1 MKGVRFLLVVSMA
14 AVSSHLIAQ
23 DGKLRGIITD
33 GVTGEPLIAAN
44 VIMEGTAIGAASDI
58 NGEYVVLSV
67 PPGLYT
73 VKASFIGY
81 AAVTISNL
89 RVSANLT
96 TTQDF
101 RLQSTI
107 IQSSEIVIT
116 AERPLIQRNTTN
128 TVRLQ
133 TQGDIQ
139 SLPFRG
145 LQNILALS
153 PGVVQQDG
161 ILYVRGGRA
170 GEVAYFIDGA
180 MATNPLS
187 NSETITPI
195 QEAIE
200 EIQLQSG
207 GYTAEFGGANSAI
220 VRTTMRTG
228 GSQFNASVDYQTD
241 DFAKPGEQFFRTSA
255 RGYRNAVVTVGG
267 PIFSN
272 LRFFVAGQHNYLRN
286 RSSMYLE
293 PRSFENMV
301 TDSFGVWPAG
311 TPLPGPIEIK
321 RNYLYK
327 NWRNENTIQG
337 TLLLDVNPLKI
348 RISGSYGEVDLPTG
362 RSWPAALRNLF
373 RQRDYR
379 NETKNTL
386 ANLRLTHV
394 LGPKTFYE
402 VGVSYLNLDFRAYD
416 PDFGNDWKSYN
427 DSIASRDKGYIGEK
441 GSTDFLER
449 FLGPAVYST
458 IYGFQF
464 DHPFAPNNS
473 YQRNDQFAIGL
484 TVDFTSQVNPHW
496 ELKAGGKID
505 SWTMRLFSVRAIG
518 TLDAFLNGSGDTYA
532 ADKLAAD
539 PSLRKEYEI
548 FVQRQGEMNLY
559 GYDIDG
565 KKVDEGFG
573 GPRKP
578 LFASAYIQNKFEFSD
593 LILNAGVRYEL
604 FDMKNVAPIDHLNP
618 TWDDQLN
625 YFSGDDQLKETDA
638 VHLVLPRVSFSFPV
652 TNRTVFYAMYG
663 KYAQLPEL
671 NRLYDGVR
679 LLASRISPQTR
690 VGFAL
695 LSNPRGTGFLVK
707 PERTTQY
714 ELGIRQVLGDNFAFT
729 VTGFYKDLRDQIQLN
744 FVFNEPGVP
753 VFVAYG
759 NSDFGTVKGLE
770 LTFEL
775 RRTQRLQ
782 ARVNYALSDARG
794 TASNPTSSQRT
805 AVWDYSTG
813 RFPAYIN
820 VLGYHQTHR
829 GSILLDYRWTK
840 GEGGAIFE
848 GLGANALLTFNSG
861 HPYTK
866 VKEPEALL
874 QSSPWNIGVASTP
887 TSVEPI
893 NSSSTP
899 SVFNVDLS
907 ASKVFFFDG
916 LTAELYVNI
925 LNLFDAK
932 HVVNV
937 FRTTGTPTDDG
948 WLRSHLAAQ
957 YTQISN
963 YSDFYRAIN
972 IDNRWAYTGFTGND
986 IYGPPREI
994 RVGLKLER

>member
-1 MKGVRFLLVVSMA
+1 MA

-23 DGKLRGIITD
+23 DGKLRGTITD
-33 GVTGEPLIAAN
+33 AATGDPLIGAN
-44 VIMEGTAIGAASDI
+44 VIIEGTMIGAASDV
-58 NGEYVVLSV
+58 NGEYIVLSV
-67 PPGLYT
+67 PPGTYT
-73 VKASFIGY
+73 VKASFIGH
-81 AAVTISNL
+81 AAVAISNI
-89 RVSANLT
+89 RVNANLT
-96 TTQDF
+96 TIQDF

-107 IQSSEIVIT
+107 IQAREIVIT
-116 AERPLIQRNTTN
+116 ADRPLIQRNTTN

-133 TQGDIQ
+133 TQDDIQ

-180 MATNPLS
+180 SATNPLFRTEAIS
-187 NSETITPI
+187 PI

-207 GYTAEFGGANSAI
+207 GYTAEFGGANSGI

-228 GSQFNASVDYQTD
+228 GSQFKASLDYQTD
-241 DFAKPGEQFFRTSA
+241 DFAKPGEQFLGTSA
-255 RGYRNAVVTVGG
+255 RGFRNAVLTVSG
-267 PIFSN
+267 PIVSN

-293 PRSFENMV
+293 PFSFDNLV
-301 TDSFGVWPAG
+301 TDAYGTRVEG
-311 TPLPGPIEIK
+311 TPLPGAIEIK

-327 NWRNENTIQG
+327 NWRNENTAQG
-337 TLLLDVNPLKI
+337 TLLWDMSSWKV
-348 RISGSYGEVDLPTG
+348 RFSGSYTAVDLPTG
-362 RSWPAALRNLF
+362 RAWPGALQNLF
-373 RQRDYR
+373 WQRDFR
-379 NETKNTL
+379 NETKSAL

-402 VGVSYLNLDFRAYD
+402 IGVSYLNRDFRAYD
-416 PDFGNDWKSYN
+416 PDFGDDWKLYN
-427 DSIASRDKGYIGEK
+427 DSVASRDKGYIMAN
-441 GSTDFLER
+441 GSTQFLTR
-449 FLGPAVYST
+449 FQGPANYST
-458 IYGFQF
+458 IYAFAPSTLNPGFT
-464 DHPFAPNNS
+464 HEFAPNNA
-473 YQRNDQFAIGL
+473 YQRNSQNSIGL
-484 TVDFTSQVNPHW
+484 TVDFTSQVNPQW

-505 SWTMRLFSVRAIG
+505 SWTMRLFSVGAIG
-518 TLDAFLNGSGDTYA
+518 TLNTFLAQSGDRYS

-539 PSLRKEYEI
+539 SSLRKEYDI
-548 FVQRQGEMNLY
+548 FVQRQGNMNLY

-565 KKVDEGFG
+565 NKVDDRFA

-578 LFASAYIQNKFEFSD
+578 LFVSAYIQNKFEFND
-593 LILNAGVRYEL
+593 LVLNLGVRYEL
-604 FDMKNVAPIDHLNP
+604 FDMKNVATIDYVNP
-618 TWDDQLN
+618 TWDEQLN
-625 YFSGDDQLKETDA
+625 YFSGDDQLKETDP
-638 VHLVLPRVSFSFPV
+638 VHLLLPRVSFSFPV
-652 TNRTVFYAMYG
+652 TDRTVFYAMYG

-690 VGFAL
+690 AGSVL
-695 LSNPRGTGFLVK
+695 VSNPGGTGFLVK

-714 ELGIRQVLGDNFAFT
+714 EIGIRQALGDNFAFT
-729 VTGFYKDLRDQIQLN
+729 ITGFYKDLRDQIQLN
-744 FVFNEPGVP
+744 FVLNELEVP
-753 VFVAYG
+753 IFVAYG

-782 ARVNYALSDARG
+782 ARMNYTLSDARG
-794 TASNPTSSQRT
+794 TASNPTSSRT
-805 AVWDYSTG
+805 AALVYSTG

-820 VLGYHQTHR
+820 LLGYHQTHR

-840 GEGGAIFE
+840 GDGGAIFE

-866 VKEPEALL
+866 IKEPVALL

-887 TSVEPI
+887 TTVEPI

-916 LTAELYVNI
+916 FTAELYVNI
-925 LNLFDAK
+925 LNVFDTK

-948 WLRSHLAAQ
+948 WLRSPLAAQ
-957 YTQISN
+957 YKAISN
-963 YSDFYRAIN
+963 YSEFYRAIN
-972 IDNRWAYTGFTGND
+972 IDNRWAYINATGND
-986 IYGPPREI
+986 MYGPPREI
-994 RVGLKLER
+994 RVGLRLER